1 MFMAKY
7 LLFIALTLFTH
18 LAYAQIH
25 LEGHLINEAS
35 EPLPFANILVQYE
48 ADTSLYKG
56 FISDENGHF
65 AFEIPNDSFLLQFN
79 FLGLHPLTL
88 SADSVQKLEG
98 PITLSPLSNQLTS
111 VEVTAAKPLLQ
122 RLEDRLLV
130 QVSDSPLSL
139 GSNTLDILQRSPG
152 IIVDQ
157 DGNISINGRS
167 GVRIYLD
174 GKDLRLS
181 GDQLS
186 SFLEGLTASN
196 IERIEIITNPSA
208 KYEAQG
214 NAGIVDIITK
224 KGLLMG
230 TNGSIS
236 LSPGLGR
243 YFRWE
248 NNISFNHRRKKLN
261 LYGQYNFAKRNQYM
275 EIIIDRKFLENGAPR
290 EIIDM
295 QTLFRLPIETHAP
308 RLGLDYEIS
317 QNTTVGIL
325 VNAFSNITGQIS
337 DNEIISR
344 DESSTPKQF
353 QLTDGNTKTNW
364 HQFNS
369 NVNLSHTFSNQGK
382 LKFDLNYARYDNGS
396 DQTFDSRFLR
406 PDETLLLENSLIGNV
421 NGQLDLLGLAIDYS
435 TPLGSNKTF
444 EIGWKNTL
452 VNTDNDLEYFDVEN
466 DVTSINEGLS
476 NRFIYHEE
484 IYGAYA
490 NLRFKQERWNGSIGL
505 RAEKTAIEGD
515 QRSTDEKFTNN
526 YLNIFPTASINY
538 SLHQNHTLGFSVSR
552 RLDRPG
558 YNDLNPFRFFVNNYT
573 YRVGNPFLTPQF
585 TWSAEVNY
593 TFKQRYYFA
602 INYGLT
608 TDNLNRAI
616 FQEGTEDIVVVKP
629 INIDDLNSLG
639 IVASLPIQFTKKW
652 SSQWNLNLS
661 LNDYQ
666 GEIGGFTFDRLN
678 TIFVLNTNHSIS
690 LGKGLRIQLGG
701 FYLPSHYASI
711 SKIKDISQISVG
723 LQKSILQNRGSIRFN
738 FNDIFYQGYPR
749 GRTVFGRID
758 DTFISKRDTRFATL
772 AFSYNFGKQTVKS
785 QRRRSTRIEEEL
797 QRARQQD
804 Q

>member
-1 MFMAKY
+1 MAKY
-7 LLFIALTLFTH
+7 IVLIVLVASALLSH
-18 LAYAQIH
+18 AQIN
-25 LEGHLINEAS
+25 LQGDLINEAG
-35 EPLPFANILVQYE
+35 EPLPYANILVQHP

-65 AFEIPNDSFLLQFN
+65 AFELPNDSFLLQIN
-79 FLGLHPLTL
+79 FLGLSPVML
-88 SADSVQKLEG
+88 SADHVQHVET
-98 PITLSPLSNQLTS
+98 PITLSALSSQLTS
-111 VEVTAAKPLLQ
+111 VEVTASKPLLQ

-139 GSNTLDILQRSPG
+139 GNNTLDILQRSPG

-230 TNGSIS
+230 TNGSLSI
-236 LSPGLGR
+236 SPGLGQ

-248 NNISFNHRRKKLN
+248 NNLSFNHRRKKLN
-261 LYGQYNFAKRNQYM
+261 FYGQYNFARRNQYM
-275 EIIIDRKFLENGAPR
+275 EIIIDRIFLENGAPR
-290 EIIDM
+290 EIIDL
-295 QTLFRLPIETHAP
+295 QTLFRLPIETHTP

-325 VNAFSNITGQIS
+325 VNAFSNTTGQIS

-344 DESSTPKQF
+344 DGTFTTQQF

-364 HQFNS
+364 NQLTG
-369 NVNLSHTFSNQGK
+369 NVNISHTFNNQSQ
-382 LKFDLNYARYDNGS
+382 LKVDMNYARYDNGS

-421 NGQLDLLGLAIDYS
+421 DGQLDLLGLAIDYS
-435 TPLGSNKTF
+435 TPMGRNKTLEF
-444 EIGWKNTL
+444 GWKNTL
-452 VNTDNDLEYFDVEN
+452 VNSDNDLKYFDVEN
-466 DVTSINEGLS
+466 DVSSINQGLT

-490 NLRFKQERWNGSIGL
+490 TLRFQQKKWNGSLGV
-505 RAEKTAIEGD
+505 RAEQTTIEGD
-515 QRSTDEKFTNN
+515 QRSTDEKFTND
-526 YLNIFPTASINY
+526 YLNLFPSASINY
-538 SLHQNHTLGFSVSR
+538 NLHQNHIVGLSLSR

-639 IVASLPIQFTKKW
+639 IIASLPIQFSRKW

-661 LNDYQ
+661 FNDFQ
-666 GEIGGFTFDRLN
+666 GEIGGFAFDRLN

-711 SKIKDISQISVG
+711 SKIKDISQISIG
-723 LQKSILQNRGSIRFN
+723 FQKSILQNRGSVRFN

-749 GRTVFGRID
+749 GRTIFGRID

-772 AFSYNFGKQTVKS
+772 SFSYNFGKQTVKT
-785 QRRRSTRIEEEL
+785 QRRRSTGIEEEL

>member
-1 MFMAKY
+1 MARIIFI
-7 LLFIALTLFTH
+7 LLLLLGTNHAF
-18 LAYAQIH
+18 AQIS
-25 LEGHLINEAS
+25 LSGSLKDADND
-35 EPLPFANILVQYE
+35 PLPFANILVYNTS
-48 ADTSLYKG
+48 DTVLYKG
-56 FISDENGHF
+56 FIADENGDF
-65 AFEIPNDSFLLQFN
+65 NLEIPHNRHFIEFS
-79 FLGLHPLTL
+79 FLGLQSVKMP
-88 SADSVQKLEG
+88 ADSIKAAMT
-98 PITLSPLSNQLTS
+98 ITLQPLSNQLES

-139 GSNTLDILQRSPG
+139 GSSTIEVLQRSPG

-174 GKDLRLS
+174 GKDLRLN
-181 GDQLS
+181 GDQLT

-230 TNGSIS
+230 TNGSVS
-236 LSPGLGR
+236 VSPGLGH

-248 NNISFNHRRKKLN
+248 NNVTFNHRSKKLN
-261 LYGQYNFAKRNQYM
+261 VYGQYNFARRNQYM
-275 EIIIDRKFLENGAPR
+275 EIIIDRKFLENGNPR
-290 EIIDM
+290 EIIDL
-295 QTLFRLPIETHAP
+295 QTLFRLPIETHSP
-308 RLGLDYEIS
+308 RLGLDYEVGK
-317 QNTTVGIL
+317 NTTLGVL

-344 DESSTPKQF
+344 DESLTPIQL
-353 QLTDGNTKTNW
+353 QLTDGNTKTTWN
-364 HQFNS
+364 QFNS
-369 NVNLSHTFSNQGK
+369 NLNLAHTFANNGQ
-382 LKFDLNYARYDNGS
+382 LKVDLNYARYNNGS
-396 DQTFDSRFLR
+396 DQTFDSRFML
-406 PDETLLLENSLIGNV
+406 PNGSILLENSLVGNV
-421 NGQLDLLGLAIDYS
+421 DGNLDLLGITVDYS
-435 TPLGSNKTF
+435 LPLGENKTL
-444 EIGWKNTL
+444 EAGWKNTL
-452 VNTDNDLEYFDVEN
+452 VNTDNDLQYFDIEN
-466 DVTSINEGLS
+466 DVTSLNERLS

-490 NLRFKQERWNGSIGL
+490 NLRFQKAAWNGSVGL

-515 QRSTDEKFTNN
+515 QRSTDESFSNN
-526 YLNIFPTASINY
+526 YLNIFPTASVNY
-538 SLHQNHTLGFSVSR
+538 NISQNHIVGLSLSR

-593 TFKQRYYFA
+593 TFRQRYYFA

-608 TDNLNRAI
+608 TQHLTRAI
-616 FQEGTEDIVVVKP
+616 FQEGVEDIVVVKP

-639 IVASLPIQFTKKW
+639 IVASLPVQFTKSW

-661 LNDYQ
+661 FNDFQ
-666 GEIGGFTFDRLN
+666 GEIGGFQFDRLN

-701 FYLPSHYASI
+701 FYLPSHYGSI
-711 SKIKDISQISVG
+711 SKIRDISQVSIG
-723 LQKSILQNRGSIRFN
+723 FQKSILQGRGSLRFN
-738 FNDIFYQGYPR
+738 FNDIFYKGYPR

-758 DTFISKRDTRFATL
+758 DAFISKRDTRYATL
-772 AFSYNFGKQTVKS
+772 SFSYNFGKQTVKT
-785 QRRRSTRIEEEL
+785 QRRRSTGIEEEL

>member
-1 MFMAKY
+1 MLRIIY
-7 LLFIALTLFTH
+7 ILFILIGTTH
-18 LAYAQIH
+18 ASAQIS
-25 LEGHLINEAS
+25 LSGSLKDTDND
-35 EPLPFANILVQYE
+35 PLPFANILVYNTS
-48 ADTSLYKG
+48 DTVLYKG
-56 FISDENGHF
+56 FIADENGDF
-65 AFEIPNDSFLLQFN
+65 NIEIPHNRHSIEFS
-79 FLGLHPLTL
+79 FLGLQSVKMP
-88 SADSVQKLEG
+88 ADSIRAAMI
-98 PITLSPLSNQLTS
+98 ITLHPLSNQLES

-130 QVSDSPLSL
+130 QVSDSPLAL
-139 GSNTLDILQRSPG
+139 GSSTIEVLQRSPG

-174 GKDLRLS
+174 GKDLRLN
-181 GDQLS
+181 GDQLT

-230 TNGSIS
+230 TNGSVS
-236 LSPGLGR
+236 VSPGLGH

-248 NNISFNHRRKKLN
+248 NNVTFNHRSKKIN
-261 LYGQYNFAKRNQYM
+261 FYGQYNFAKRNQYM
-275 EIIIDRKFLENGAPR
+275 EIIIDRKFLENGNPR
-290 EIIDM
+290 EIIDL
-295 QTLFRLPIETHAP
+295 QTLFRLPIETHSP
-308 RLGLDYEIS
+308 RLGVDYEIGK
-317 QNTTVGIL
+317 NTTIGVL

-344 DESSTPKQF
+344 DESLTPLQL
-353 QLTDGNTKTNW
+353 QLTDGNTKTTWN
-364 HQFNS
+364 QFNS
-369 NVNLSHTFSNQGK
+369 NLNLAHTFANNGQ
-382 LKFDLNYARYDNGS
+382 LKVDLNYARYNNGS
-396 DQTFDSRFLR
+396 DQTFDSRFLL
-406 PDETLLLENSLIGNV
+406 PNGSILLENSLVGNV
-421 NGQLDLLGLAIDYS
+421 DGNLDLLGITVDYS
-435 TPLGSNKTF
+435 LPLSENKTL
-444 EIGWKNTL
+444 EVGWKNTL
-452 VNTDNDLEYFDVEN
+452 VNTDNDLQYFDIEN
-466 DVTSINEGLS
+466 NVTSLNERLS

-490 NLRFKQERWNGSIGL
+490 NLRFQKSAWNGSVGL
-505 RAEKTAIEGD
+505 RAEKTDIEGD
-515 QRSTDEKFTNN
+515 QRSTDESFSNN
-526 YLNIFPTASINY
+526 YLNFFPTASVNY
-538 SLHQNHTLGFSVSR
+538 NISQNHIVGLSLSR

-585 TWSAEVNY
+585 TWSAELNY
-593 TFKQRYYFA
+593 TFRQRYYVA

-608 TDNLNRAI
+608 TQHLTRAI
-616 FQEGTEDIVVVKP
+616 FQEGVEDIVVVKP

-639 IVASLPIQFTKKW
+639 IVASLPVQFTKSW

-661 LNDYQ
+661 FNDFQ
-666 GEIGGFTFDRLN
+666 GEIGGFPFDRLN

-701 FYLPSHYASI
+701 FYLPSHYGSI
-711 SKIKDISQISVG
+711 SKIRDISQISIG
-723 LQKSILQNRGSIRFN
+723 FQKSILQGRGSLRFN

-758 DTFISKRDTRFATL
+758 DAFISKRDTRYTTL
-772 AFSYNFGKQTVKS
+772 SFSYNFGKQTVKT
-785 QRRRSTRIEEEL
+785 QRRRSTGIEEEL
-797 QRARQQD
+797 QRARQQE